1 MKQYEVKALLQ
12 EVLSQCKKEN
22 IPISDYILP
31 DITINSRAK
40 SRFGACR
47 KVPLN
52 KLSNND
58 LQNVM
63 MKKKVNYFFQIE
75 LCKSMMNANEQE
87 IKNVVAHEVLHTCS
101 GCYNHGKL
109 WKAYAT
115 KLNNIYGYNITSTT
129 TYEKVGIQ
137 KPEKKETYRYKITC
151 QKCGK
156 EFYRMKKSKL
166 VTDTTRYR
174 CGCGGKLKCIDL
186 E

>member
-1 MKQYEVKALLQ
+1 MKQQELKALLQ

-22 IPISDYILP
+22 IQISDYILP
-31 DITINSRAK
+31 DIVINSRAK

-47 KVPLN
+47 KIPMN
-52 KLSNND
+52 KLQSID
-58 LQNVM
+58 LKHIIIN
-63 MKKKVNYFFQIE
+63 KKVNCFFQIE
-75 LCKSMMNANEQE
+75 LCEAMMNANEQE
-87 IKNVVAHEVLHTCS
+87 IKNVIAHEVLHTCP

-109 WKAYAT
+109 WKTYAS

-129 TYEKVGIQ
+129 TYEKIGIQ
-137 KPEKKETYRYKITC
+137 KPEKKEAYRYKITC
-151 QKCGK
+151 QRCGK

-166 VTDTTRYR
+166 VTETNRYR